1 MRSVGR
7 ILIITA
13 CVWGAALGLARADE
27 PAMIGLAGGY
37 STRFQKPTVA
47 VELLAPVG
55 QSLHANVSLEYL
67 EEGRVRHVTTS
78 LDVQYRIRIHRRL
91 LGWGGVGFGIRTDDP
106 IGPRESTT
114 RDFQADLLVGLG
126 WEGALMPT
134 LQVRVAGGKA
144 TVLGGFRIIL

>member
-13 CVWGAALGLARADE
+13 CAWGAALGLARGDE
-27 PAMIGLAGGY
+27 PGMIGLAGGY
-37 STRFQKPTVA
+37 STRFQKPTFA
-47 VELLAPVG
+47 VELLARVG
-55 QSLHANVSLEYL
+55 PSLHANLSLEYL
-67 EEGRVRHVTTS
+67 EAGRVRHVTTS

-106 IGPRESTT
+106 IGPGESTT
-114 RDFQADLLVGLG
+114 RDFQADLLLGLG
-126 WEGALMPT
+126 WEMALMPT